1 MDQHTANPLLNK
13 DGLPFLE
20 VLQLL
25 NEASEAFVYLHNAE
39 GHFLHVSAGVS
50 RITGYTQEEWKVD
63 YGTFLTDNPLN
74 EQVHVFTREAL
85 EKGKKCPPYPVEI
98 RHKDGR
104 RLLLEV
110 NEAPFVQNGRVAGLV
125 GIARDITK
133 EIKLLNL
140 EETFQSFLRTCP
152 IPLVIYNFEGTVRY
166 LNPAFEQTFGWT
178 LPELAGQKIPFV
190 PESEIA
196 PTREG
201 IRKVLEGEVL
211 KDFETLRLTKS
222 GALLDI
228 SLTSFHHLDE
238 EGTQAGITVMLRDVT
253 AKRNLERELRRR
265 LDFEQ
270 SLIQSSMDG
279 IISVDPQGQVMTF
292 NEGAGKIIGYAPEE
306 VIGRIHVTRL
316 YPPGKAHEVKKAL
329 RGPDFG
335 GVGKLLDYRTELLT
349 KDGAVLPM
357 RLSGSLL
364 YDGDREI
371 GSVGFF
377 HDLTHQKTMED
388 VLTREKAIREELV
401 NGSPIPTFVL
411 NRDHRVVFWNRAC
424 VELTGVSGEEMTG
437 SRDIWKPFY
446 PDERPVL
453 ANLILS
459 QNLALLSRLYG
470 EKKLR
475 AYPLLPGA
483 FEAEDFFESLGGKNR
498 HLHFMSAPIYDQA
511 GELWGAIESIQDL
524 SEHRALEAKLS
535 ELATM
540 DGLTGVHNRQ
550 YLEKRLEEEIAK
562 ARRYG
567 DHLSMILLDIDQF
580 KEVNDHYGHLVG
592 DQVLKKTAE
601 IIKSCLR
608 TTDIVA
614 RFGGDEFVVILPRTD
629 PEQLAFV
636 RERLVVTLKNLSVL
650 DQDHQIRQV
659 TVSLGDCS
667 DCREYDQILRRAD
680 LNMYRQKP
688 GRN

>member
-1 MDQHTANPLLNK
+1 VDQHTDSPLPIDNEI
-13 DGLPFLE
+13 PFLE

-25 NEASEAFVYLHNAE
+25 NEASEAFVFLHNAE
-39 GHFLHVSAGVS
+39 GHFLYVSPGVS
-50 RITGYTQEEWKVD
+50 KISGYSQEEWMVH
-63 YGTFLTDNPLN
+63 YSAFMTDNPLN
-74 EQVHVFTREAL
+74 EPVHLFTRKAL
-85 EKGKKCPPYPVEI
+85 ENGKRYPPYPIEI

-110 NEAPFVQNGRVAGLV
+110 NEAPFFQNGRVAGLL

-133 EIKLLNL
+133 ERRLLKL
-140 EETFQSFLRTCP
+140 EETFRSFLKTCP
-152 IPLVIYNFEGTVRY
+152 IPLVIYDFEGTVRY
-166 LNPAFEQTFGWT
+166 LNPAFEETFGWT
-178 LPELAGQKIPFV
+178 LPELSGRRIPFV
-190 PESEIA
+190 PESEMEA
-196 PTREG
+196 AREG

-211 KDFETLRLTKS
+211 RDLETIRLTKS

-228 SLTSFHHLDE
+228 SLTSFRSLDE
-238 EGTQAGITVMLRDVT
+238 GGTQAGITVLLRDVT
-253 AKRNLERELRRR
+253 GRRNLERQLRRS

-279 IISVDPQGQVMTF
+279 IISVDPQGQVMTL
-292 NEGAGKIIGYAPEE
+292 NEGAGKILGYTPEE
-306 VIGRIHVTRL
+306 VIGRIPVTRL
-316 YPPGKAHEVKKAL
+316 YPPGRAHEVKMAL
-329 RGPDFG
+329 RSPDFG

-349 KDGAVLPM
+349 KDGRVLPM

-364 YDGDREI
+364 YEGDREI

-377 HDLTHQKTMED
+377 HDLTHQKTVEA
-388 VLTREKAIREELV
+388 VLNREKAIMEELV

-411 NRDHRVVFWNRAC
+411 DRDQRVVFWNRAC
-424 VELTGVSGEEMTG
+424 FELTGVSGEEMRG

-446 PDERPVL
+446 PVERPVL

-475 AYPLLPGA
+475 AYALLPGA
-483 FEAEDFFESLGGKNR
+483 FEAEDFFESLRGKDR
-498 HLHFMSAPIYDQA
+498 YLHFMSAPIYDQA

-524 SEHRALEAKLS
+524 SEHKALEARLS

-540 DGLTGVHNRQ
+540 DGLTGVYNRQ
-550 YLEKRLEEEIAK
+550 YLEKRLEEEITK

-580 KEVNDHYGHLVG
+580 KEVNDRYGHLVG

-629 PEQLAFV
+629 PEQLTFV
-636 RERLVVTLKNLSVL
+636 RERLIVTLKNLSV
-650 DQDHQIRQV
+650 QDENNQTRYL
-659 TVSLGDCS
+659 TVSLGDYS

-688 GRN
+688 GR

>member
-1 MDQHTANPLLNK
+1 VDQQT
-13 DGLPFLE
+13 DYRLP
-20 VLQLL
+20 
-25 NEASEAFVYLHNAE
+25 
-39 GHFLHVSAGVS
+39 
-50 RITGYTQEEWKVD
+50 K
-63 YGTFLTDNPLN
+63 
-74 EQVHVFTREAL
+74 
-85 EKGKKCPPYPVEI
+85 
-98 RHKDGR
+98 
-104 RLLLEV
+104 
-110 NEAPFVQNGRVAGLV
+110 
-125 GIARDITK
+125 
-133 EIKLLNL
+133 L
-140 EETFQSFLRTCP
+140 EESFQSFLRTCP
-152 IPLVIYNFEGTVRY
+152 IPLVIFNLEGTVRY

-178 LPELAGQKIPFV
+178 LPELAGRKIPFV

-201 IRKVLEGEVL
+201 LRKVLGGEVL
-211 KDFETLRLTKS
+211 RDFETLRLTKS
-222 GALLDI
+222 GTLLGI
-228 SLTSFHHLDE
+228 SLTSFYYHDE
-238 EGTQAGITVMLRDVT
+238 RGTQAGITVMLRDVT
-253 AKRNLERELRRR
+253 GKRNLERELRRS

-279 IISVDPQGQVMTF
+279 IISVDPQGRVMTF
-292 NEGAGKIIGYAPEE
+292 NEGAGKILGYAPAE

-316 YPPGKAHEVKKAL
+316 YPPGKAQEVKEAL
-329 RGPDFG
+329 RSPDFG
-335 GVGKLLDYRTELLT
+335 GVGKLLDYHTELLT
-349 KDGAVLPM
+349 KDGKALPM

-364 YDGDREI
+364 FEGDRET

-377 HDLTHQKTMED
+377 HDLTHQKTIEA
-388 VLTREKAIREELV
+388 VLTREKAIMEELV

-411 NRDHRVVFWNRAC
+411 DRDHRVVFWNRAC
-424 VELTGVSGEEMTG
+424 VELTGVSGEEITG

-446 PDERPVL
+446 PVERPVL

-459 QNLALLSRLYG
+459 QNLTLLSRLYG

-483 FEAEDFFESLGGKNR
+483 FEAEDFYESLGGKDR
-498 HLHFMSAPIYDQA
+498 YLHFMSAPIYDQA
-511 GELWGAIESIQDL
+511 GDLWGAIESIQDL
-524 SEHRALEAKLS
+524 SEHRTLEAKLS

-540 DGLTGVHNRQ
+540 DGLTRVYNRQ
-550 YLEKRLEEEIAK
+550 YLEKRLEEEITK

-580 KEVNDHYGHLVG
+580 KEVNDRYGHLVG

-650 DQDHQIRQV
+650 DQNNQTRYL
-659 TVSLGDCS
+659 TVSLGYHS
-667 DCREYDQILRRAD
+667 DRQEYDQILRRAD

-688 GRN
+688 GREE

>member
-1 MDQHTANPLLNK
+1 VDQQTENPLPNEA
-13 DGLPFLE
+13 GLPFLE

-39 GHFLHVSAGVS
+39 GHFLHVSPGVS
-50 RITGYTQEEWKVD
+50 KITGYSQEEWKVH
-63 YGTFLTDNPLN
+63 YSTFMTDNPLN
-74 EQVHVFTREAL
+74 ERVHLFTQEAL

-110 NEAPFVQNGRVAGLV
+110 NEAPVVQNGRVAGLV

-133 EIKLLNL
+133 EIQLLKL

-152 IPLVIYNFEGTVRY
+152 ISLVIYNAEGTVRY
-166 LNPAFEQTFGWT
+166 LNPAFERTFGWT
-178 LPELAGQKIPFV
+178 LQELAGQKIPFV

-201 IRKVLEGEVL
+201 IRKVLKGEML
-211 KDFETLRLTKS
+211 QDFETSRLTKT
-222 GALLDI
+222 GVLLDI
-228 SLTSFHHLDE
+228 SLTSFRYLDE
-238 EGTQAGITVMLRDVT
+238 GGAQAGITVMLRDVT
-253 AKRNLERELRRR
+253 GKRNLEKELRRS

-279 IISVDPQGQVMTF
+279 IISVDPQGQVMTL
-292 NEGAGKIIGYAPEE
+292 NEGAGKILGYTPEE

-316 YPPGKAHEVKKAL
+316 YPPGKAHEVKAAL
-329 RGPDFG
+329 HSPDFG

-349 KDGAVLPM
+349 KGGTVLPM

-364 YDGDREI
+364 YEGDREI

-377 HDLTHQKTMED
+377 HDLTHQKTMEA
-388 VLTREKAIREELV
+388 VLTREKAIMEELV

-411 NRDHRVVFWNRAC
+411 DRDHRVVFWNRAC

-446 PDERPVL
+446 PVERPVL

-459 QNLALLSRLYG
+459 QNLSLLSRLYG

-483 FEAEDFFESLGGKNR
+483 FEAEDFFESLKGKDR
-498 HLHFMSAPIYDQA
+498 YLHFMSAPIYDQT

-524 SEHRALEAKLS
+524 SEHKALEARLS

-540 DGLTGVHNRQ
+540 DGLTGVYNRQ

-562 ARRYG
+562 ARRYR

-580 KEVNDHYGHLVG
+580 KAVNDRYGHLVG

-650 DQDHQIRQV
+650 DQNNQTRYL
-659 TVSLGDCS
+659 TVSLGDYS
-667 DCREYDQILRRAD
+667 DSKEYDQILRRAD

-688 GRN
+688 GRG